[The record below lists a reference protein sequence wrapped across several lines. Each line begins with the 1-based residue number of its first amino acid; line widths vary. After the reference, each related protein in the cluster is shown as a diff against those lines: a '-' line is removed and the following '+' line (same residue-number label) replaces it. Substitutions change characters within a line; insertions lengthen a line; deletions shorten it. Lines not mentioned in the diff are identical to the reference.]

1 MTAPISCPDRLT
13 LRRLMDGRLSP
24 SIEQELSSHLDHCE
38 ICQKRLERIVAG
50 GRTLDNMQR
59 NLRGA
64 SELSEALKRVIE
76 KCLSDP
82 QIFAQ
87 ADPPPPQKQDLSPP
101 PETPTPLI
109 EISGEDR
116 QQLGHYQLGHYEI
129 LETIGRGGMG
139 VVMKARDPKLN
150 RIVAIKV
157 LNASLSAEE
166 TSRLRFIREARAVAA
181 INHRNVVTIYAVEDT
196 AEPYLVME
204 LIEGRTLQRHLA
216 RHQPLELR
224 DVLRIGMQIANG
236 LEAAHAKG
244 VIHRDVKPEN
254 IMLDAAT
261 GRVKLMDFGLA
272 RVIGDPSLTQTG
284 LVAGTPGFMSPEQAL
299 GQKVDHRSDLFSL
312 GSVLYVMCT
321 GQPPFDDD
329 ESLVALELVCKAQP
343 LPPQQRNSAVP
354 DWLADLIRRLHARRP
369 EDRPAAAGDVARI
382 LKQQLEKVV
391 GSGQSAGQPID
402 KTPPVAVLEPLEP
415 VVTAALFVSLNPP
428 EPAQTRH
435 LATITHSPLIRPI
448 ASPQRRRLA
457 IACAAIVGI
466 AVIMGTLSV
475 LTNRNP
481 PEKKEGPAGF
491 VSMAATGTLPALPPL
506 VPNQNPEP
514 QQEFA
519 QGLNPAESSLLPF
532 LLPNQR
538 RRYATLAEA
547 VSATREGGDTIEISG
562 QIPLVIPPLVI
573 RGKSLRIHAAPHQ
586 HPLLQG
592 DPSAPDDSPLID
604 TDSDLVLE
612 GIQVE
617 RYTLIRRGADSSKG
631 SPTSQPLIRTVGTQF
646 RAANC
651 RFSTSPNADGLVTE
665 RVSRVSLRNCQF
677 THPAGFAISCLPHP
691 EQKFFIQN
699 CILHSQGGITLQP
712 SEGPLREP
720 RLELRGN
727 TVVAGHLLVPHL
739 PLQQPTESKVI
750 PSPLAWRVFADNN
763 LFHLFQSVLGVVN
776 PPPPTGPG
784 GGNSRARSQWLF
796 QVLHWNGHRN
806 AYSGNPQ
813 FVKLHLV
820 GKGAWISPQWGPKT
834 VNEWQRLWND
844 RETDSMTL
852 AAHFDFLANNPLFH
866 EDPPPA
872 LRPEDF
878 RQRGEVIRAANGQIP
893 GAMIEFVGP
902 GPAYE
907 AFRSS
912 PDYLKWL
919 NDNPVLSPP

>member
-1 MTAPISCPDRLT
+1 
-13 LRRLMDGRLSP
+13 
-24 SIEQELSSHLDHCE
+24 
-38 ICQKRLERIVAG
+38 
-50 GRTLDNMQR
+50 
-59 NLRGA
+59 
-64 SELSEALKRVIE
+64 
-76 KCLSDP
+76 
-82 QIFAQ
+82 
-87 ADPPPPQKQDLSPP
+87 
-101 PETPTPLI
+101 
-109 EISGEDR
+109 
-116 QQLGHYQLGHYEI
+116 
-129 LETIGRGGMG
+129 
-139 VVMKARDPKLN
+139 
-150 RIVAIKV
+150 
-157 LNASLSAEE
+157 
-166 TSRLRFIREARAVAA
+166 
-181 INHRNVVTIYAVEDT
+181 
-196 AEPYLVME
+196 
-204 LIEGRTLQRHLA
+204 
-216 RHQPLELR
+216 
-224 DVLRIGMQIANG
+224 
-236 LEAAHAKG
+236 
-244 VIHRDVKPEN
+244 
-254 IMLDAAT
+254 
-261 GRVKLMDFGLA
+261 
-272 RVIGDPSLTQTG
+272 
-284 LVAGTPGFMSPEQAL
+284 
-299 GQKVDHRSDLFSL
+299 
-312 GSVLYVMCT
+312 
-321 GQPPFDDD
+321 
-329 ESLVALELVCKAQP
+329 
-343 LPPQQRNSAVP
+343 
-354 DWLADLIRRLHARRP
+354 
-369 EDRPAAAGDVARI
+369 
-382 LKQQLEKVV
+382 
-391 GSGQSAGQPID
+391 
-402 KTPPVAVLEPLEP
+402 
-415 VVTAALFVSLNPP
+415 
-428 EPAQTRH
+428 
-435 LATITHSPLIRPI
+435 
-448 ASPQRRRLA
+448 
-457 IACAAIVGI
+457 
-466 AVIMGTLSV
+466 
-475 LTNRNP
+475 
-481 PEKKEGPAGF
+481 
-491 VSMAATGTLPALPPL
+491 MAATGTLPALPPL

-519 QGLNPAESSLLPF
+519 QGLNPAESSRLPF

>member
-59 NLRGA
+59 NLRGV

-87 ADPPPPQKQDLSPP
+87 ADPPPQKPDLSPP
-101 PETPTPLI
+101 KETPTPLI

-519 QGLNPAESSLLPF
+519 QGLNPAESSRLPF

-712 SEGPLREP
+712 SEG
-720 RLELRGN
+720 
-727 TVVAGHLLVPHL
+727 
-739 PLQQPTESKVI
+739 
-750 PSPLAWRVFADNN
+750 
-763 LFHLFQSVLGVVN
+763 
-776 PPPPTGPG
+776 TG
-784 GGNSRARSQWLF
+784 R
-796 QVLHWNGHRN
+796 
-806 AYSGNPQ
+806 
-813 FVKLHLV
+813 
-820 GKGAWISPQWGPKT
+820 
-834 VNEWQRLWND
+834 
-844 RETDSMTL
+844 
-852 AAHFDFLANNPLFH
+852 
-866 EDPPPA
+866 
-872 LRPEDF
+872 
-878 RQRGEVIRAANGQIP
+878 
-893 GAMIEFVGP
+893 
-902 GPAYE
+902 
-907 AFRSS
+907 
-912 PDYLKWL
+912 
-919 NDNPVLSPP
+919 